1 MKETITINHGDKTY
15 TLLRDAYADN
25 FASDVRY
32 VAPAICTA
40 DPIDED
46 GYQQAYHVIWDILPD
61 IDPGYA
67 DDESNLC
74 DWDKPT
80 EVVPYGYYSVAEKRF
95 G

>member
-1 MKETITINHGDKTY
+1 MTITYEGKTY

-25 FASDVRY
+25 FGAPAEVRY
-32 VAPAICTA
+32 VAPAICAA
-40 DPIDED
+40 DPVDED

-61 IDPGYA
+61 IDPDYA

-74 DWDKPT
+74 DWDNPT
-80 EVVPYGYYSVAEKRF
+80 EVVPYGEYNAAEKRF